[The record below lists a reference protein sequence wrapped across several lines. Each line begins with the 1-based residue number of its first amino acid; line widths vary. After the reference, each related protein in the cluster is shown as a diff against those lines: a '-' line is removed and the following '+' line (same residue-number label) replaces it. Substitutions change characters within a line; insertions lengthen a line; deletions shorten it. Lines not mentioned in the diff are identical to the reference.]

1 MSCMALVGMSQNID
15 EMVKNQLSN
24 YPKSRLLDIYKSCFQ
39 DFMGAEHLVGDTLSV
54 RRYLEYEL
62 QQIEGDSLMS
72 WYAELCGLQG
82 RYVRMGAEH
91 LVGDTLSV
99 RRYLEYELQQIEGD
113 SLMSWYAELCGLQ
126 GRYVRVSLRVVQ
138 EGLVSLD
145 QLLSA
150 FIRSANGSVRPSVE
164 VWKAEWEK
172 IVGQIDEMRLGLP
185 HYDNDRH
192 FIADALAQGKYA
204 ISHSPDYRAAYRPH
218 YRIVRRDIFERELK
232 PLLSLQHE
240 P

>member
-39 DFMGAEHLVGDTLSV
+39 DF
-54 RRYLEYEL
+54 
-62 QQIEGDSLMS
+62 
-72 WYAELCGLQG
+72 
-82 RYVRMGAEH
+82 MGAEH

>member
-1 MSCMALVGMSQNID
+1 MKHLFLLFAMSCMALVGMSQNID

-62 QQIEGDSLMS
+62 QQVEGDSLMS
-72 WYAELCGLQG
+72 WYAEP
-82 RYVRMGAEH
+82 
-91 LVGDTLSV
+91 
-99 RRYLEYELQQIEGD
+99 
-113 SLMSWYAELCGLQ
+113 CGLQ

-150 FIRSANGSVRPSVE
+150 FIRSANDSVRPSVE

-185 HYDNDRH
+185 YYDDDRR
-192 FIADALAQGKYA
+192 FIADVLAQGKYA

>member
-1 MSCMALVGMSQNID
+1 MKHLFLLFAMSCMALVGMSQNID
-15 EMVKNQLSN
+15 EMVKNHLSN

-72 WYAELCGLQG
+72 WYAEP
-82 RYVRMGAEH
+82 
-91 LVGDTLSV
+91 
-99 RRYLEYELQQIEGD
+99 
-113 SLMSWYAELCGLQ
+113 CGLQ

-185 HYDNDRH
+185 HYDNDRR
-192 FIADALAQGKYA
+192 FIADVLAQGKYA

>member
-1 MSCMALVGMSQNID
+1 MKHLFLLFTMSCMALVGMSQNID

-62 QQIEGDSLMS
+62 QQVEGDSLMS
-72 WYAELCGLQG
+72 WYAEP
-82 RYVRMGAEH
+82 
-91 LVGDTLSV
+91 
-99 RRYLEYELQQIEGD
+99 
-113 SLMSWYAELCGLQ
+113 CGLQ

-185 HYDNDRH
+185 YYDDDRR
-192 FIADALAQGKYA
+192 FIADVLAQGKYA

-232 PLLSLQHE
+232 LLLSLQHE

>member
-62 QQIEGDSLMS
+62 QQVEGDSLMS
-72 WYAELCGLQG
+72 WYAEP
-82 RYVRMGAEH
+82 
-91 LVGDTLSV
+91 
-99 RRYLEYELQQIEGD
+99 
-113 SLMSWYAELCGLQ
+113 CGLQ

-164 VWKAEWEK
+164 VWKTEWEK

-185 HYDNDRH
+185 YYDDDRR
-192 FIADALAQGKYA
+192 FIADVLAQGKYA

>member
-72 WYAELCGLQG
+72 WYAEP
-82 RYVRMGAEH
+82 
-91 LVGDTLSV
+91 
-99 RRYLEYELQQIEGD
+99 
-113 SLMSWYAELCGLQ
+113 CGLQ

-185 HYDNDRH
+185 YYDDDRR
-192 FIADALAQGKYA
+192 FIADVLAQGKYA

>member
-1 MSCMALVGMSQNID
+1 MKHLFLLFAMSCMALVGMSQNID

-62 QQIEGDSLMS
+62 QQVEGDSLMS
-72 WYAELCGLQG
+72 WYAEP
-82 RYVRMGAEH
+82 
-91 LVGDTLSV
+91 
-99 RRYLEYELQQIEGD
+99 
-113 SLMSWYAELCGLQ
+113 CGLQ

-164 VWKAEWEK
+164 VWETEWEK

-185 HYDNDRH
+185 YYDDDRR
-192 FIADALAQGKYA
+192 FIADVLAQGKYA